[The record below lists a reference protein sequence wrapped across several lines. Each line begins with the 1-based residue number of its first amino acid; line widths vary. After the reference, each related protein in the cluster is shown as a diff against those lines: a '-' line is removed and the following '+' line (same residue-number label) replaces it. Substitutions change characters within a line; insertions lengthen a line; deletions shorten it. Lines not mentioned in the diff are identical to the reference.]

1 MLEWMSL
8 TIKLVPSS
16 VLVCYK
22 NKPLCLWTLI
32 RNPERFLQKPRN
44 PKSFLQKPKPVLVG
58 YQFWST
64 IEGSSFQ
71 VLFVQHCVRLQ
82 VFVFIL
88 PIIFVECLHCNHCY
102 IFINYLNPSIAME
115 ESRHKDKKS
124 APDTWYCLWLW
135 WFSMDNGGSSW
146 KWLMWKKYQLCNQY
160 WMVKHKIWCVRP
172 WRDQVEFI
180 HIAHKKIEMWTNTWQ
195 WTEWLVFHWCSC

>member
-1 MLEWMSL
+1 
-8 TIKLVPSS
+8 
-16 VLVCYK
+16 
-22 NKPLCLWTLI
+22 
-32 RNPERFLQKPRN
+32 
-44 PKSFLQKPKPVLVG
+44 
-58 YQFWST
+58 
-64 IEGSSFQ
+64 
-71 VLFVQHCVRLQ
+71 
-82 VFVFIL
+82 
-88 PIIFVECLHCNHCY
+88 
-102 IFINYLNPSIAME
+102 ME

-172 WRDQVEFI
+172 WRDQVKFI

-195 WTEWLVFHWCSC
+195 WTEWLVFHWCSCQFSEFLLFSFSVCFYRCGECHIFITFVFIDKGVSEVSRYFVFYEEKVKLKWFWSSQVQSTKKPWVGSC